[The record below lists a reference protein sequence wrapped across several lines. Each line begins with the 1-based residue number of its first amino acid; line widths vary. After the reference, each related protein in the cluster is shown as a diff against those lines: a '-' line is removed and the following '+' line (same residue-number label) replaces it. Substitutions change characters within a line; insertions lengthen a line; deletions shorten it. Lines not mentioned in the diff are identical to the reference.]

1 MRLENV
7 SETVGVFVNSGN
19 RIEKFNELI
28 KTFLPLEERVNIS
41 LDLEVDDNICY
52 VSLKGKDVSLATL
65 LAAQRQ
71 VTITLEQLYK

>member
-7 SETVGVFVNSGN
+7 SEVVGVFVNNGN

-28 KTFLPLEERVNIS
+28 KTFLPLEERVNIT

-52 VSLKGKDVSLATL
+52 VKLSAKEVVLVTL

>member
-1 MRLENV
+1 MRLEKV
-7 SETVGVFVNSGN
+7 SEVVGVFVNSGN

-28 KTFLPLEERVNIS
+28 KSFLVSEIGDNIS

-52 VSLKGKDVSLATL
+52 VKLSAKEVSLSIL

>member
-7 SETVGVFVNSGN
+7 SEVVGVFVNTDN

-28 KTFLPLEERVNIS
+28 NTFLISEISGNIN

-52 VSLKGKDVSLATL
+52 VKLSAKEVSLSIL

>member
-28 KTFLPLEERVNIS
+28 KLFLPLEERVNIT

-52 VSLKGKDVSLATL
+52 VTLKSKDVSLATL

>member
-7 SETVGVFVNSGN
+7 SEVVGVFVNSGN

-28 KTFLPLEERVNIS
+28 KAFLVSEIGDNIS

-52 VSLKGKDVSLATL
+52 VKLSAKEVSLTIL

-71 VTITLEQLYK
+71 VTTTLEQLYK

>member
-7 SETVGVFVNSGN
+7 SETVGVFVNSGD
-19 RIEKFNELI
+19 RIEKFDELI
-28 KTFLPLEERVNIS
+28 KTFLPLEERVNIT

-52 VSLKGKDVSLATL
+52 VTLKGKDVSLSTL

>member
-7 SETVGVFVNSGN
+7 SETVGLFVNSGN

-28 KTFLPLEERVNIS
+28 KLFLVSEIGSNIT

-52 VSLKGKDVSLATL
+52 VKLTAKEVALVTL

>member
-1 MRLENV
+1 MKLAKVNEI
-7 SETVGVFVNSGN
+7 VGVFVNSDN

-41 LDLEVDDNICY
+41 LDLELDANICY
-52 VSLKGKDVSLATL
+52 VKLNGEDVSLTTL
-65 LAAQRQ
+65 LSAQRQ

>member
-1 MRLENV
+1 MRLEKV
-7 SETVGVFVNSGN
+7 SEVVGVFVNTDN

-28 KTFLPLEERVNIS
+28 NTFLISEIGFNVS

-52 VSLKGKDVSLATL
+52 VKLSAKEVSLSIL

>member
-28 KTFLPLEERVNIS
+28 KLFLISEIGVNIS

-52 VSLKGKDVSLATL
+52 VKLISDELTLATL

-71 VTITLEQLYK
+71 VITLEQLYK